1 MNRQSLLLIVGA
13 LASSASLAA
22 DRQIAVPAKVAMS
35 WGYVTGSTLVK
46 PSRTMGVGFWQRA
59 SGAKPGVGE
68 VFVSEMEY
76 QLPEAPA
83 TRLRSASFQFSG
95 TPSQCV
101 GNEPVVVD
109 VYAYVGDGKAD
120 VADTTVGSKIAT
132 LTADCTDRAAF
143 SRPIDV
149 TRIVQQTTVASGIRF
164 VGFNVRKANNR
175 QGPGLFA
182 LTAGKLTVV
191 VADQDINA
199 HAAAGHK
206 AATMAGQAPT
216 AAVQAAPMQQR
227 MAQRADMGRQ
237 PQALAAAV
245 PPKKPAASAAATALM
260 RNQAK

>member
-1 MNRQSLLLIVGA
+1 MNRQSLLLFLGA
-13 LASSASLAA
+13 LVSSAGMAA
-22 DRQIAVPAKVAMS
+22 DRPIAVPAKVAMS

-83 TRLRSASFQFSG
+83 NRLRSASFQFSG

-109 VYAYVGDGKAD
+109 VYAYAGDGKAD

-132 LTADCTDRAAF
+132 LSADCTDRAAF

-149 TRIVQQTTVASGIRF
+149 THIVRQTTVASGIRF

-175 QGPGLFA
+175 QGPGLFV
-182 LTAGKLTVV
+182 LTPGQLTVV
-191 VADQDINA
+191 IADQDVDRSA
-199 HAAAGHK
+199 ARSGAASGPRAAA
-206 AATMAGQAPT
+206 AMVPPMPVAT
-216 AAVQAAPMQQR
+216 AAAAKP
-227 MAQRADMGRQ
+227 AN
-237 PQALAAAV
+237 
-245 PPKKPAASAAATALM
+245 PPRSVAAASAQKAPAAAPTNP
-260 RNQAK
+260 RNLKTQP